1 MKELLVKRLLRL
13 HTSQD
18 RVLELNEI
26 LDEVNNDNVSKEIRK
41 IREGGNMEDHAHGH
55 FRCYN
60 LY

>member
-26 LDEVNNDNVSKEIRK
+26 LDEVNNDNVSKGIQIRDF
-41 IREGGNMEDHAHGH
+41 G
-55 FRCYN
+55 CYS